1 MDFQHFGTFCSWNR
15 LSALWK
21 PNRSICVKLEG
32 YRIDSEVSLDS
43 LMFGYLCLV
52 FSSCY
57 SAFQH
62 DVSAI
67 TANSGL
73 SFPKSEPKP
82 NFEVDHREFYFWS
95 SNFWSKK
102 NIKVCTGAV
111 PQKIVRGLGID
122 SGMFFRASEKI
133 SAQFKLFVFTN
144 KERERSTLNFL
155 YSGMS
160 LRSKI
165 S

>member
-1 MDFQHFGTFCSWNR
+1 MWIFNILVLFVPGIGFRRFGSRTVRYVSNWR
-15 LSALWK
+15 DTD
-21 PNRSICVKLEG
+21 

-111 PQKIVRGLGID
+111 PQKIARGFRHRFWEFFSSVRKNISSVGSIGI
-122 SGMFFRASEKI
+122 
-133 SAQFKLFVFTN
+133 
-144 KERERSTLNFL
+144 
-155 YSGMS
+155 Y
-160 LRSKI
+160 
-165 S
+165 